1 MNRIRKGVVVEMEN
15 TSPLE
20 LMLQERMK
28 VMWPGMP
35 EQDNRSMARAMAVL
49 GLYSLGP
56 DSLPKEGVPKG
67 QLMDGS
73 MVSSIY
79 PGSAHVYKVY
89 VPAQYDP
96 QTPTPYMV
104 FLDGISQYLTSQ
116 VNANVVL
123 DNLIAEKRI
132 PVMLAIF
139 VEPGDKGDGM
149 PIYGGGFMD
158 PGSNRG
164 KEYDSTDDCYVRFL
178 LEELIPLVAKDYN
191 LTTDPDFHGICGAS
205 SGGQAAFNAAWH
217 RPDAFRKVLTHI
229 GSFTDIRGGD
239 CNPVR
244 IRKNPPKPIRIFLQD
259 GEKDLNLIY
268 GDWVL
273 ANKTMASALEYRGY
287 DYKYVLGKGGHN
299 VEHGGAILP
308 ESLEWLW
315 R

>member
-1 MNRIRKGVVVEMEN
+1 MEN

-79 PGSAHVYKVY
+79 PGSTHVYKVY

-139 VEPGDKGDGM
+139 VEPGDKGNIVIYMMDEDGTT
-149 PIYGGGFMD
+149 
-158 PGSNRG
+158 N
-164 KEYDSTDDCYVRFL
+164 KLL
-178 LEELIPLVAKDYN
+178 LEVKSKQTVMRALPSADGSLLYYTLRGSKCRAAELK
-191 LTTDPDFHGICGAS
+191 F
-205 SGGQAAFNAAWH
+205 
-217 RPDAFRKVLTHI
+217 
-229 GSFTDIRGGD
+229 
-239 CNPVR
+239 
-244 IRKNPPKPIRIFLQD
+244 
-259 GEKDLNLIY
+259 
-268 GDWVL
+268 
-273 ANKTMASALEYRGY
+273 
-287 DYKYVLGKGGHN
+287 
-299 VEHGGAILP
+299 
-308 ESLEWLW
+308 
-315 R
+315 